1 MIQPQKAEASS
12 AHQAGSAIGGVKK
25 KKILARRP
33 GYATVQSEEAGA
45 NQNEKEEAGTPVSAA
60 QGLFLGLS
68 PSMAA
73 LHPAA
78 QSDIREQA
86 AASSAFSFL
95 TETPALAPSST
106 GSAPTTQLPTAH
118 TATTSWVP
126 TNREQQPMEQ
136 PAYITAEPSS
146 GGSRVDIGLDVQ
158 GDGGGRKAE
167 GVGESVTSMA
177 HNAYG
182 RDAGASES
190 GQRARAVCE

>member
-1 MIQPQKAEASS
+1 VIQPQKAEASS

-45 NQNEKEEAGTPVSAA
+45 NQNEKEAGTPVSAA

>member
-1 MIQPQKAEASS
+1 MIQPQEPEASS

-45 NQNEKEEAGTPVSAA
+45 KQNEKDGAGTPVSAA

-73 LHPAA
+73 SHLVA

-95 TETPALAPSST
+95 TQTPALAPSST
-106 GSAPTTQLPTAH
+106 GSAPIAQLPTAH

-136 PAYITAEPSS
+136 PAYITVEASS
-146 GGSRVDIGLDVQ
+146 GESRVDIGLDVQ
-158 GDGGGRKAE
+158 GDGGGRKAG
-167 GVGESVTSMA
+167 GVGGSVTSMA